1 MLNMNIEKLKF
12 LREDLGYTQQNM
24 ADLLHIKRSTYSGYE
39 NKIDNIPLC
48 KFKKLCFFLRTSM
61 DYVAD
66 IEELNKFKKKE
77 YIPLNKKNIGKK
89 LNLIRNKHN
98 HLEKDIS
105 KILGIDVS
113 TYSRYE
119 NGIYTI
125 QTEYIIAFAKYY
137 NVSLDWLCE

>member
-1 MLNMNIEKLKF
+1 MS
-12 LREDLGYTQQNM
+12 YTQQNV
-24 ADLLHIKRSTYSGYE
+24 ADLLKIKRSTYSGYE
-39 NKIDNIPLC
+39 NKIDNIPLN
-48 KFKKLCFFLRTSM
+48 KFKHLCFILKTTM

-66 IEELNKFKKKE
+66 INELNNYKINVYKQ
-77 YIPLNKKNIGKK
+77 INKKNLGKK
-89 LNLIRNKHN
+89 LKSVRINNN
-98 HLEKDIS
+98 QLEKDIS

-119 NGIYTI
+119 NGLYTI